1 MPASGFLCLLV
12 ILGIACDGAA
22 HMRQLHADLMMAA
35 GIQPDIQFCPWRI
48 IVWRL
53 VKKERSLFYNGIMK
67 TGKFGSCR
75 AGSADA
81 GSVGAPILY
90 EIVLQRAFFLRGMAI
105 RQSTV
110 IFSKAMALQ
119 LAV

>member
-1 MPASGFLCLLV
+1 MHIWV

-22 HMRQLHADLMMAA
+22 HVGQLHANLMMAA
-35 GIQPDIQFCPWRI
+35 CIQPDIQFCPWRI
-48 IVWRL
+48 IVFGL
-53 VKKERSLFYNGIMK
+53 VKEERPLFYNGIMK
-67 TGKFGSCR
+67 TGKLGSCR
-75 AGSADA
+75 AGNADT

>member
-1 MPASGFLCLLV
+1 MEEV
-12 ILGIACDGAA
+12 IHSDVEFQAGQPGAGRVFA
-22 HMRQLHADLMMAA
+22 AD
-35 GIQPDIQFCPWRI
+35 
-48 IVWRL
+48 
-53 VKKERSLFYNGIMK
+53 
-67 TGKFGSCR
+67 T
-75 AGSADA
+75 